1 MKIKRIVSVLLGV
14 VSCFW
19 FAASAQALSLADISG
34 QEAGGV
40 LKEALTQGAGKAVDL
55 LGRND
60 GFLGNPK
67 VKIPLP
73 GYMEKAEGLMRGLG
87 MGKQADELI
96 TAMNRAAEAAVPEAK
111 ALLVN
116 AVKEMSVEDA
126 KGILAGG
133 NDAGTQYFKRKTEG
147 PLGQKFLP
155 IVRKAIEKVKLKDT
169 YEKFAKK
176 GAKFGLVKE
185 KDTQLENYVTEK
197 ALDGLYLMIA
207 EEEKAI
213 RENPVGA
220 AGNLAKKVFGALK

>member
-1 MKIKRIVSVLLGV
+1 MKTKGLGKVLLGLAA
-14 VSCFW
+14 SFW
-19 FAASAQALSLADISG
+19 FAAGAQALSLADISG
-34 QEAGGV
+34 KEAGGG

-55 LGRND
+55 LGRTD

-111 ALLVN
+111 KLLVD
-116 AVKEMSVEDA
+116 AVKQMSVEDA
-126 KGILAGG
+126 KGILTGG
-133 NDAGTQYFKRKTEG
+133 NDAGTQYFKRKTSE

-155 IVRKAIEKVKLKDT
+155 IVRKAIDKVKLKDR
-169 YEKFAKK
+169 YEKFASK

-185 KDTQLENYVTEK
+185 KDTHLENYVTEK